1 MSYYNHKILYITV
14 GVIIFLTVLYFI
26 NAIAISGDSLIVN
39 FNLSLIHTDNLT
51 TFGFLLVLT
60 GIIIILYVIYAIMKD

>member
-26 NAIAISGDSLIVN
+26 NAIAISGDSIIVN
-39 FNLSLIHTDNLT
+39 FNLSLIHTDKLT
-51 TFGFLLVLT
+51 TFGFLLVVT
-60 GIIIILYVIYAIMKD
+60 GIIVILYVIYAIMKD

>member
-1 MSYYNHKILYITV
+1 MSYYNHKLLYITV

-39 FNLSLIHTDNLT
+39 FNLSLIHTDKLT

>member
-39 FNLSLIHTDNLT
+39 FNLSLIHTDKLT
-51 TFGFLLVLT
+51 TFGFLLTLSGV
-60 GIIIILYVIYAIMKD
+60 IVILYVIYAIMKD

>member
-26 NAIAISGDSLIVN
+26 NAIAISGDSVIVN
-39 FNLSLIHTDNLT
+39 FNLSLIHTDKLT

-60 GIIIILYVIYAIMKD
+60 GIIVILYVIYAIMKD

>member
-1 MSYYNHKILYITV
+1 MSYYNHKLLYITV

-26 NAIAISGDSLIVN
+26 NAIAISGDSIIVN
-39 FNLSLIHTDNLT
+39 FNLSLIHTDKLT

-60 GIIIILYVIYAIMKD
+60 GIIVILYVIYAIMKD